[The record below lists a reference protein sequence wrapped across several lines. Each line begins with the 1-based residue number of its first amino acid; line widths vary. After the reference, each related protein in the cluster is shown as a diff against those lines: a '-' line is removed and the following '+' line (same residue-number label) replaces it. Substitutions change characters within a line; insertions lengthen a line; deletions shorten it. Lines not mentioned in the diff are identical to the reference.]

1 MLIFNKINSSVN
13 KIVNAVNTLL
23 VITEENSK
31 AMTKIAS
38 DNAKNI
44 EEIKKE
50 NTRFLNSL
58 DARLPQLSS

>member
-31 AMTKIAS
+31 AITKIAS

-58 DARLPQLSS
+58 DAKLPQLSS